1 MYKSILVPLDGSATA
16 DSGLHEA
23 IGLASALEAKLILLH
38 VLDDLSMVLETSSVA
53 GYERILDRMRCRGQ
67 EILNKARMTAVEA
80 GVEAETCLREVSLAR
95 IAGVVVDEAIVQSC
109 DLIVMGTHGRHGFS
123 RLTMG
128 SNAESVVRSSP
139 VPALLVRHEAAAWV
153 PAPASQGRPY
163 DLPQLA
169 R

>member
-16 DSGLHEA
+16 DSGLREA
-23 IGLASALEAKLILLH
+23 IGLASALKAKLVLLH

-53 GYERILDRMRCRGQ
+53 GYERILDRLRCRGQ
-67 EILNKARMTAVEA
+67 EILDKARLAAAES

-95 IAGVVVDEAIVQSC
+95 IAGVVVDEAVAQSC

-128 SNAESVVRSSP
+128 SNAESVARSSP
-139 VPALLVRHEAAAWV
+139 VPALLVRQEEAAWV
-153 PAPASQGRPY
+153 PSSM
-163 DLPQLA
+163 PQDRTHGKPQYA